1 MKYAWFATPVRRSRI
16 ASSSNHAY
24 FMKRLKDRKSTR
36 LNSSHG
42 YISYAVFCLKK
53 KKLDDPRLAQ
63 QVLDDAREQHDLP
76 TAHGGP
82 VVVRKDDQ
90 DEPADDV
97 AHIVADDISADDG
110 VAY

>member
-36 LNSSHG
+36 LNSSLG

-53 KKLDDPRLAQ
+53 KKMDNRIQLFEEILSFRMQAVEFDNCDVYVSVPKAASGVRAELVSVPDTLMNALAQ
-63 QVLDDAREQHDLP
+63 CY
-76 TAHGGP
+76 
-82 VVVRKDDQ
+82 
-90 DEPADDV
+90 
-97 AHIVADDISADDG
+97 HI
-110 VAY
+110 